1 MARVKKSIALRKWP
15 KTINLVKSLN
25 ILVIDIHDKVFKK
38 HPQPSALF
46 PFQLKGHYNP
56 ERYRLIA
63 KTIVEE
69 IKNAKNY

>member
-1 MARVKKSIALRKWP
+1 MARVKKSIALRKCP
-15 KTINLVKSLN
+15 KIINLVRSLN
-25 ILVIDIHDKVFKK
+25 ILVIDIHDKVFKS

-46 PFQLKGHYNP
+46 PFQLRRHYNP

-63 KTIVEE
+63 KTIVAG